1 MPPVDA
7 AAWYNIW
14 VVRRHDRPPQML
26 RHRQTYIEV
35 EISDLDALK
44 RAVDSGELDPEQ
56 ERVARILLRSLVDDE
71 D

>member
-1 MPPVDA
+1 
-7 AAWYNIW
+7 
-14 VVRRHDRPPQML
+14 ML